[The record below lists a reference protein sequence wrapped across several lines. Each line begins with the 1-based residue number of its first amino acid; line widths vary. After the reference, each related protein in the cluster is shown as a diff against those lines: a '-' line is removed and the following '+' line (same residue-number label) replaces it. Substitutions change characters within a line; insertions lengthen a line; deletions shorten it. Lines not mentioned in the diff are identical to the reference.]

1 MRGTTCRRS
10 FGPQLPYLAHQA
22 VAYLYLHQRTSVH
35 DIANNHLEAI
45 TMPQN
50 RPIYVRPLIDREIR
64 LIRLLPDSFDAP
76 IRCEL
81 FEASLD
87 NAELQY
93 QAISY
98 AWGDAA
104 ITQCIECN
112 GLDVDVTVSLGT
124 ALRAF
129 RHSEDARIV
138 WADALCIN
146 QEDPE
151 ERGRQVSMMGDVY
164 RSASKVLVWLGVNEV
179 NDEDAI
185 RTAFQAMEYVT
196 RLCPRIPNAT
206 DPEACSTQ
214 NLVDAFVAQG
224 VDDVFASFEVFYNR
238 PYWKRTWCIQ
248 ELWLAREVEVWLG
261 RHMVSGAVSGTFTWW
276 LQRKVARHPD
286 QFPRHVSAWMTT
298 SATQLFRHSEGI
310 QAKAVDMRS
319 EKIAQDFLQLLLVFQ
334 NQQVT
339 DKRDKIYGLLG
350 IADACEMT
358 RAIEVDYNRPYEAM
372 IQDFVKDTIRQR
384 GDLGVLAYVDRTAQ
398 DGNTPSWIPRW
409 DLGLAKASFNETV
422 YYAGLPLYEK
432 MGKVEFPSGAL
443 DVNPVWF
450 AKQDILELPGVVFDH
465 VGEIGQQMKPTANFS
480 ELYRYLD
487 TDLVAKSWFTAISR
501 KLREEVAS
509 AGLDE
514 PPQEAVFHLATT
526 FTGGATSI
534 DGGVVYTHLEQLHP
548 LTEIGDQYMRHFT
561 AFAKRRPDPER
572 PEIDGREFN
581 LMAARAC
588 MNHRFIVTSKGIF
601 GLARGGVMV
610 GDIVAVLHGGYYP
623 FILRKSEGATDG
635 YTLIGGKILC
645 HSTVVCVLMCSRMLC
660 LQHRQGRCERDA
672 SARRSQGNVIQTGM
686 TLNLSRHGA
695 RRIQCSESNKIN
707 E

>member
-1 MRGTTCRRS
+1 MS
-10 FGPQLPYLAHQA
+10 QNLPL
-22 VAYLYLHQRTSVH
+22 
-35 DIANNHLEAI
+35 
-45 TMPQN
+45 
-50 RPIYVRPLIDREIR
+50 YVRPLIDREIR
-64 LIRLLPDSFDAP
+64 LIRLLPGSFDAS
-76 IRCEL
+76 IHCEL

-87 NAELQY
+87 QAELKY

-98 AWGDAA
+98 VWGDAS

-124 ALRAF
+124 ALQAF
-129 RHSEDARIV
+129 RHPEDVRIL

-146 QEDPE
+146 QADPG
-151 ERGRQVSMMGDVY
+151 ERHSQVSMMGDVY
-164 RSASKVLVWLGVNEV
+164 RSASRVLVWLGVNE
-179 NDEDAI
+179 DGSEDST
-185 RTAFQAMEYVT
+185 RTAFKAMEYVT
-196 RLCPRIPNAT
+196 RLCPKLEDIGLSADLEP
-206 DPEACSTQ
+206 CSIQ
-214 NLVDAFVAQG
+214 NLVNEFAAEG
-224 VDDVFASFEVFYNR
+224 VDNFFASFEMFYNR
-238 PYWKRTWCIQ
+238 PYWKRTWCMQ
-248 ELWLAREVEVWLG
+248 ELYLARKVEIGLG
-261 RHMVSGAVSGTFTWW
+261 RHMVSGNVSGTFSWW
-276 LQRKVARHPD
+276 LQSRMVRHLD
-286 QFPRHVSAWMTT
+286 QFPKTLRIPSMTVQQLWMHVDRVRAV
-298 SATQLFRHSEGI
+298 QLGPGRM
-310 QAKAVDMRS
+310 KTMP
-319 EKIAQDFLQLLLVFQ
+319 DFLQMIYMYQ
-334 NQQVT
+334 SQQVT
-339 DKRDKIYGLLG
+339 DKRDRIYGLLG
-350 IADACEMT
+350 MADSCEMT
-358 RAIEVDYNRPYEAM
+358 IAVEVDYSRSFEVM
-372 IQDFVKDTIRQR
+372 IQEFVKDTIRQR
-384 GDLGVLAYVDRTAQ
+384 GNLGVLAYADSTVQ
-398 DGNTPSWIPRW
+398 DGKTPSWIPRW
-409 DLGLAKASFNETV
+409 DLGLAKMPLSVTL
-422 YYAGLPLYEK
+422 YYDISSTYEEIPK
-432 MGKVEFPSGAL
+432 FRFPSQAL
-443 DVNPVWF
+443 DINPLWF
-450 AKQDILELPGVVFDH
+450 AKKDILELPGVVFDH

-514 PPQEAVFHLATT
+514 PPQEAVFHLVTT

-660 LQHRQGRCERDA
+660 IQHRQGRCERDA

-686 TLNLSRHGA
+686 TLHTVFGGYNVQRVT
-695 RRIQCSESNKIN
+695 K
-707 E
+707 